1 MLEVKGI
8 IAAMATP
15 FNGDE
20 MINEEELRNHVERL
34 IAGGVHG
41 LFALGTN
48 GEFYAMDA
56 DEKKRVLEIVVDQNK
71 GRLPVYAG
79 TGATS
84 TRETIRL
91 TQMAKDLGADCA
103 SIICPYYAQGSQE
116 MLYEHYKAVAEAVD
130 LPILIYNMPARTGIN
145 VSYQTAAKLAKLPNI
160 VGIKDSSG
168 NFDNM
173 LRYIEA
179 TRGMDKPFSVLSGN
193 DSLILWNLLAGGQG
207 GIAGISNLFP
217 STLASIYDLYQAG
230 DLAAARV
237 AQDSIR
243 PIRDCMAMANPNSV
257 VKRAANLMGYPL
269 GPVRAPFD
277 IHDEKIDAAI
287 KETLKKYY
295 QDAK

>member
-8 IAAMATP
+8 ISAMATP
-15 FNGDE
+15 FFKNE
-20 MINEEELRNHVERL
+20 EINEEELRNHVERV

-41 LFALGTN
+41 LFCLGTN
-48 GEFYAMDA
+48 GEFYAMSEE
-56 DEKKRVLEIVVDQNK
+56 EKLRVIRIVVDQNK

-79 TGATS
+79 TGCVT
-84 TRETIRL
+84 TKETIRL
-91 TQMAKDLGADCA
+91 TQEAKDLGADCA
-103 SIICPYYAQGSQE
+103 SVITPYYAQGSQE
-116 MLYEHYKAVAEAVD
+116 ALYAHYKALAEAVD

-145 VSYQTAAKLAKLPNI
+145 VHWKTVQKLAQLPNI
-160 VGIKDSSG
+160 VGVKDSSG

-179 TRGMDKPFSVLSGN
+179 TRDLHKPFAVLSGN
-193 DSLILWNLLAGGQG
+193 DSLILWNLLAGGKG

-217 STLASIYDLYQAG
+217 HTLSSIYNLYVAG
-230 DLAAARV
+230 DLDGARK

-277 IHDEKIDAAI
+277 IQDDKIDQAI
-287 KETLKKYY
+287 LDTLKRYY
-295 QDAK
+295 QGVR